1 MSELLRILE
10 FTAQQAKQLS
20 ADQSVTDAPFVLG
33 DVTVIPVSKLSCGFA
48 GGGSDLI
55 KNPNGVAAGAGV
67 KVTKTP
73 LSFLAVC
80 GSDVQMLQVPA
91 EDAGKKSIVESLTP
105 LIEQFRE
112 KRAAKKAEKKAEG
125 SDAAKS
131 GAARGVEKA

>member
-1 MSELLRILE
+1 MSELLGILD
-10 FTAQQAKQLS
+10 FTAQQAKQL
-20 ADQSVTDAPFVLG
+20 AAGQSVTEAPIVLDG
-33 DVTVIPVSKLSCGFA
+33 VTVIPVSKLSCGFA

-80 GSDVQMLQVPA
+80 GSEVQILHVA

-105 LIEQFRE
+105 LIAQF
-112 KRAAKKAEKKAEG
+112 KDKLAAKKAAKN
-125 SDAAKS
+125 DAVQTN
-131 GAARGVEKA
+131 GAAE

>member
-1 MSELLRILE
+1 MSELLKIFE
-10 FTAQQAKQLS
+10 FTAQQAKTLS
-20 ADQSVTDAPFVLG
+20 AGQTVTDAPIVLG

-80 GSDVQMLQVPA
+80 GSEVQMLHVSA
-91 EDAGKKSIVESLTP
+91 DDADKKSVVESLTP
-105 LIEQFRE
+105 LVAQF
-112 KRAAKKAEKKAEG
+112 KDKIAAKKAEKAAK

-131 GAARGVEKA
+131 GAAE

>member
-1 MSELLRILE
+1 MSELMKIFE
-10 FTAQQAKQLS
+10 FTAQQAKALS
-20 ADQSVTDAPFVLG
+20 AGQSVTDAPIVLG

-80 GSDVQMLQVPA
+80 GQEVQVLHVA
-91 EDAGKKSIVESLTP
+91 EEADKKSLVDSLTP
-105 LIEQFRE
+105 LVAQFKE
-112 KRAAKKAEKKAEG
+112 KIAAKKAEKEG
-125 SDAAKS
+125 AAKKGDAA
-131 GAARGVEKA
+131 E

>member
-1 MSELLRILE
+1 MSELLRIFD
-10 FTAQQAKQLS
+10 FTAQQARMLS
-20 ADQSVTDAPFVLG
+20 AGQSVTDAPIVLG

-80 GSDVQMLQVPA
+80 GSDVQVLHVSA
-91 EDAGKKSIVESLTP
+91 EETGKKGLMGALAP
-105 LIEQFRE
+105 LVDRFKE
-112 KRAAKKAEKKAEG
+112 KIAAKKAEKAEK

-131 GAARGVEKA
+131 GAAE